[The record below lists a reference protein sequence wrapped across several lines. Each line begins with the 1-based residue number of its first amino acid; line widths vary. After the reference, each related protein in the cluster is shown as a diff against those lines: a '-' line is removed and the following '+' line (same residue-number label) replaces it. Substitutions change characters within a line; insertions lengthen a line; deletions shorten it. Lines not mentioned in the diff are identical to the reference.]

1 MDYSKEQLLARL
13 KDKKQRYYIVSAL
26 ADIKVDLKDVNESF
40 VWLQSCAVLSWR
52 LGLGNGGLRMAPE
65 EALSEI
71 LQLLMPTVLTS
82 FLYQLGEIHLTFI
95 WRLTLLWGKI
105 SPPI

>member
-26 ADIKVDLKDVNESF
+26 ADIKVDLK
-40 VWLQSCAVLSWR
+40 VLSWR